1 MIDSVPA
8 GVWLFS
14 THCDGAGLISKSQ
27 TSRKFLNFD
36 KELGGKLW
44 LINQF

>member
-8 GVWLFS
+8 AVWLFS
-14 THCDGAGLISKSQ
+14 THCAGAGLISKSQ

-36 KELGGKLW
+36 KELADKLW
-44 LINQF
+44 LTNQF